1 MPDKN
6 LHDTFTD
13 QGYLPTHSYSKNHIN
28 LYIHVWE
35 MCGCQSVATYQAET
49 STYPPIYTAAGL
61 NLSLLLLRN
70 SMLANMC
77 PSLSTL
83 YYDFRGYQRKIYEN
97 NEQLKQCKAW
107 ELQPGGW
114 RRKPISNCKHNKS
127 IIIAIATNDW
137 SSNSGL
143 RKQKLHYIMYIMYL
157 LPWRRITVSSESRQ
171 RL

>member
-1 MPDKN
+1 
-6 LHDTFTD
+6 
-13 QGYLPTHSYSKNHIN
+13 
-28 LYIHVWE
+28 
-35 MCGCQSVATYQAET
+35 MCGCQSVATYHAET
-49 STYPPIYTAAGL
+49 STNPPIYTAAGL

-77 PSLSTL
+77 PSLSTFYM

-107 ELQPGGW
+107 ELQPGGKW
-114 RRKPISNCKHNKS
+114 KKPISNCKHNKS

-157 LPWRRITVSSESRQ
+157 LP
-171 RL
+171 